1 MLESIET
8 QLRLR
13 EDSLKW
19 LKEDLGNGRMNEEEH
34 NKQSLDELDSHRGG
48 VREVLE
54 PPEEKSKE
62 CNYPWEHE
70 VSH

>member
-1 MLESIET
+1 
-8 QLRLR
+8 
-13 EDSLKW
+13 
-19 LKEDLGNGRMNEEEH
+19 MNEEEH